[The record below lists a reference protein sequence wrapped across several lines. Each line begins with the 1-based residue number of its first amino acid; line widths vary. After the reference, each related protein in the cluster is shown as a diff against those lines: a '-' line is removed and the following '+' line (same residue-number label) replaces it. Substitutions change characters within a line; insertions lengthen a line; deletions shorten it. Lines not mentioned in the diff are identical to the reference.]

1 MGLARWTRLVL
12 DRSGTAFKPLF
23 AGVDGDSLLED
34 DPVGEFLSHKKGGTF
49 QLEDEEGGE
58 GAQAS
63 LEPRVTRAEGGDIEA
78 LEPAVADLEQ
88 SPEEQELEAED
99 LELMPLDEGKAGA
112 VELEEEAEEVAAAAD
127 EALRFLE
134 DESEEPVETTG
145 DGFRVLQVK
154 GETVEMAA
162 VSDDESRIVE
172 AENWDIE
179 APASGG
185 NDPRTL
191 ETEGQEVDVAAPGGD
206 DLVAVEG
213 KEQKVEISGSPQV
226 EEAQGDGEVD
236 SLLDVFK
243 SEPLA
248 ENPISVLAQGLE
260 DTDIYSLLEE
270 MKGIADNVRK
280 SP

>member
-12 DRSGTAFKPLF
+12 DRSGTAFRALF

-49 QLEDEEGGE
+49 QLEDGEGGE

-63 LEPRVTRAEGGDIEA
+63 LEPRVIRAEGGDIEA

-99 LELMPLDEGKAGA
+99 LGLMPLDEGEAGA
-112 VELEEEAEEVAAAAD
+112 VELEEEAEEVAAATD

-134 DESEEPVETTG
+134 DESEEAVETTG

-162 VSDDESRIVE
+162 VADDDPRIIE
-172 AENWDIE
+172 AENRGIE
-179 APASGG
+179 APASGD
-185 NDPRTL
+185 NNPRTL
-191 ETEGQEVDVAAPGGD
+191 EEGQEVDVAAPGDD
-206 DLVAVEG
+206 DLEAGEG

-226 EEAQGDGEVD
+226 EEAQGDEEAN

-248 ENPISVLAQGLE
+248 ESPISVLAQGLE
-260 DTDIYSLLEE
+260 DTNIYSLLEE

>member
-1 MGLARWTRLVL
+1 MGLARWTRLAL
-12 DRSGTAFKPLF
+12 DRPGTAFRALF
-23 AGVDGDSLLED
+23 AGVDGDSLLEE
-34 DPVGEFLSHKKGGTF
+34 DPVGEFLSHKKDGTF
-49 QLEDEEGGE
+49 QLGDEEGGE
-58 GAQAS
+58 EAQAS
-63 LEPRVTRAEGGDIEA
+63 LEPRVTRAEGGDTEA

-99 LELMPLDEGKAGA
+99 LGLMSLDEDEEGA
-112 VELEEEAEEVAAAAD
+112 VELEEEAEEVAAATD

-134 DESEEPVETTG
+134 DESEEAVETTD
-145 DGFRVLQVK
+145 DGLRVLQVK

-162 VSDDESRIVE
+162 VADDEPRVVE
-172 AENWDIE
+172 AENRGIE
-179 APASGG
+179 APASGD

-206 DLVAVEG
+206 DLEAVEEKG
-213 KEQKVEISGSPQV
+213 QKVEISGSPQV
-226 EEAQGDGEVD
+226 KEAQGDEED
-236 SLLDVFK
+236 SLLEVFK

-260 DTDIYSLLEE
+260 DTNIYSLLEE

-280 SP
+280 SS

>member
-1 MGLARWTRLVL
+1 ML
-12 DRSGTAFKPLF
+12 DRSWTALEALF
-23 AGVDGDSLLED
+23 AGVDDDSLLED
-34 DPVGEFLSHKKGGTF
+34 DPVGEFLSHKKDGTL
-49 QLEDEEGGE
+49 QLGDEEGGDE
-58 GAQAS
+58 AQAS
-63 LEPRVTRAEGGDIEA
+63 LEPRVTKAEGGDTEA

-99 LELMPLDEGKAGA
+99 LGLMPLDEDEAGA
-112 VELEEEAEEVAAAAD
+112 VELEEEAEEVAAATD

-134 DESEEPVETTG
+134 DESEEAVETTG
-145 DGFRVLQVK
+145 DGLRVLQVK

-162 VSDDESRIVE
+162 MADDEPRVVE
-172 AENWDIE
+172 AENRDIE
-179 APASGG
+179 APVSGD

-206 DLVAVEG
+206 DLEAVEG
-213 KEQKVEISGSPQV
+213 KGQKVEISGSPQV
-226 EEAQGDGEVD
+226 KEAQGDEED
-236 SLLDVFK
+236 SLLEVFK
-243 SEPLA
+243 SEPLS

-280 SP
+280 SS

>member
-63 LEPRVTRAEGGDIEA
+63 LEPRVIRAEGGDTGA

-88 SPEEQELEAED
+88 SHPEEQELEAED
-99 LELMPLDEGKAGA
+99 LGLMPLDEGEAGA
-112 VELEEEAEEVAAAAD
+112 VELEEEAEEVAAATD

-134 DESEEPVETTG
+134 DESEEAVETTG

-162 VSDDESRIVE
+162 VSDDDPRIIE
-172 AENWDIE
+172 TENRGIE

-191 ETEGQEVDVAAPGGD
+191 EEGQEVDVAAPGGD
-206 DLVAVEG
+206 DLEAVEG

-226 EEAQGDGEVD
+226 EEVQGDEEAN

-260 DTDIYSLLEE
+260 DTNIYSLLEE